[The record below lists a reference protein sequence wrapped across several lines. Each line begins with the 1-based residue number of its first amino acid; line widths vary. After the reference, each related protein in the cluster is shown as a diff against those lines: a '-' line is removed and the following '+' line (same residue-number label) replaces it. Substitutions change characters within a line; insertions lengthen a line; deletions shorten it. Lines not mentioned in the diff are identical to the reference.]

1 MQLVAYGVSKLII
14 CKKKD
19 ISIVMRLRQKT
30 RTSVRVCRLAEQ
42 GDGGT
47 DS

>member
-1 MQLVAYGVSKLII
+1 MQLVAYGFSKLII

-19 ISIVMRLRQKT
+19 LIVMHLAKKA
-30 RTSVRVCRLAEQ
+30 RTSVRVGRLAEL

-47 DS
+47 DF